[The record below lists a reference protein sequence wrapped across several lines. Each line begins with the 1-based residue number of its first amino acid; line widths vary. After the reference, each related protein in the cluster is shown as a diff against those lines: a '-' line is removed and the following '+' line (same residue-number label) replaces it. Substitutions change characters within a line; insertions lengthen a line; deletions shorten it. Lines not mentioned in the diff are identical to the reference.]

1 MIEVFRNLDYRPLYI
16 SIKTAVLAT
25 IIVFFVGIFL
35 ANVITK
41 KSKKS
46 KMIWD
51 SILTLP
57 MVLPPTVIGFFL
69 LILFSLRRP
78 VGEFLYTS
86 YHIKIVQTWAGCVI
100 AAVVVSFPLMYRSAR
115 GAFEQVN
122 PNVLYAARTIGMSN
136 PSIFWKVLMAEARP
150 GIVSGAVLT
159 FARALGEYGATSM
172 LAGNIEGKTGT
183 IAQVIAMVMKDGD
196 YLKAWV
202 WAGIM
207 MLFAFAILTV
217 MNLFGEQQKQRIRR
231 TK

>member
-1 MIEVFRNLDYRPLYI
+1 MIEILRELDFRPLYI
-16 SIKTAVLAT
+16 SVKTAILAT
-25 IIVFFVGIFL
+25 IIVFFLGVFL

-41 KSKKS
+41 TSKRS
-46 KMIWD
+46 KMLWD

-78 VGEFLYTS
+78 FGDFLYTT
-86 YHIKIVQTWAGCVI
+86 YHIKVVQTWAGCVI

-122 PNVLYAARTIGMSN
+122 PNVLYAAQTIGMKN
-136 PSIFWKVLMAEARP
+136 RAIFWKVLMTEARP
-150 GIVSGAVLT
+150 GIVAGGVLT

-207 MLFAFAILTV
+207 MLFAFAILTA
-217 MNLFGEQQKQRIRR
+217 MNLFGDHQKRIPRR